1 MVATMNLGTNGAKLA
16 RRATIALVAVAF
28 AAGGCSRPSEWKSMR
43 PPTHAAGGVVTY
55 RGQPVVDGLVVFLTN
70 PSYEKWKYG
79 EVAAIGVT
87 DADGRF
93 RLRTFQPGDGA
104 VAGRHTVLVQK
115 TTQATPDGKP
125 VTAADL
131 EPSADGTRAG
141 IDPGRL
147 VEVHHLPERYRLRD
161 QTPFTADVEA
171 RGPNDFRF
179 ALD

>member
-1 MVATMNLGTNGAKLA
+1 MATMDLGNGARLA
-16 RRATIALVAVAF
+16 GRATVALAVAVF
-28 AAGGCSRPSEWKSMR
+28 AAAGCSRPSEWQSIR

-70 PSYEKWKYG
+70 PSYEKWPYG
-79 EVAAIGVT
+79 EVSAFGVT
-87 DADGRF
+87 DAEGRF

-115 TTQATPDGKP
+115 TSLTTPDGKP
-125 VTAADL
+125 VTSADL
-131 EPSADGTRAG
+131 EPSADGTRSG

-161 QTPFTADVEA
+161 KTPFAADV
-171 RGPNDFRF
+171 RDGGPNEFRF
-179 ALD
+179 ELD